1 MEEPDRVAAAANAG
15 DKQVGETLLAL
26 EDLAARLDAD
36 DAVEI
41 AHHHRIRVRPEG
53 TAEDVVGRANVRDP
67 VAQGLVDRFLEG
79 LLPGLDPAHF
89 GPEETHADDVEAL
102 ALHVCRAHVNDTLH
116 PEARRHCRRRDPVLA
131 SPGLGDD
138 ALFAEALRED
148 DLTEGIVDLVG
159 AGVEKI
165 LALQVNAGPAE
176 FLGPTF
182 REVERRLATTEFGKE
197 SRELGLEV
205 RILLCL
211 EILRRERVER
221 RHEGLGDK
229 TPAKGA
235 EMAARVGEG
244 LGKGGRAHRKKVTL
258 KESGLF
264 S

>member
-1 MEEPDRVAAAANAG
+1 MGQLDLTVLVGEEPGLRALEDAEFSALKTRGVFAMLDSVATRLDAHHLDALVIEEGMEEPDRVAAAANAG

-176 FLGPTF
+176 FLGP
-182 REVERRLATTEFGKE
+182 K
-197 SRELGLEV
+197 
-205 RILLCL
+205 
-211 EILRRERVER
+211 
-221 RHEGLGDK
+221 
-229 TPAKGA
+229 
-235 EMAARVGEG
+235 
-244 LGKGGRAHRKKVTL
+244 
-258 KESGLF
+258 
-264 S
+264 

>member
-116 PEARRHCRRRDPVLA
+116 PEARRHCRRRESSAWKSGSSFALKYSAVSVSSAAPRVSGTKRPPKVPKWPLA
-131 SPGLGDD
+131 SGRVWERVAVLIG
-138 ALFAEALRED
+138 
-148 DLTEGIVDLVG
+148 
-159 AGVEKI
+159 
-165 LALQVNAGPAE
+165 
-176 FLGPTF
+176 
-182 REVERRLATTEFGKE
+182 RRL
-197 SRELGLEV
+197 R
-205 RILLCL
+205 
-211 EILRRERVER
+211 
-221 RHEGLGDK
+221 
-229 TPAKGA
+229 
-235 EMAARVGEG
+235 
-244 LGKGGRAHRKKVTL
+244 
-258 KESGLF
+258 
-264 S
+264 